1 MHEKIEQNEN
11 QEEREETWPLGAE
24 RARIVCMHRCILS
37 LAPIARV
44 FDRNENMYARVYIS

>member
-1 MHEKIEQNEN
+1 MQEKIEQNEN

-24 RARIVCMHRCILS
+24 RSRIVCMYRCILS

>member
-1 MHEKIEQNEN
+1 MQEKIEQNEN
-11 QEEREETWPLGAE
+11 QEEREETWPLRAE
-24 RARIVCMHRCILS
+24 RSSIVCMHRCILS